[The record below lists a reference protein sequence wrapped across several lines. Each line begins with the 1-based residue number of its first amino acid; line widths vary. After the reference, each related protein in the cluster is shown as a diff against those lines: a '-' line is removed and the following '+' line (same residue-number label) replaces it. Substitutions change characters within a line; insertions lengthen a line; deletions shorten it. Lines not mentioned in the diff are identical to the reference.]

1 MRKAHFEVVIRFN
14 MVDEK
19 VCSQKSCDK
28 FLDAFLEIMTDQ
40 FSGVKE
46 FAELTDIIV
55 KSGPEDSPEPLYKA
69 DIRDYSNKKHFS

>member
-1 MRKAHFEVVIRFN
+1 ML
-14 MVDEK
+14 
-19 VCSQKSCDK
+19 DK

-55 KSGPEDSPEPLYKA
+55 KSGPEDSPVPLYKA
-69 DIRDYSNKKHFS
+69 DIRDYSSKKHFS